1 MEISQYMVDDVMT
14 LLLHLGYIAYDSRKS
29 EAFIPNKEIMDEYKN
44 SVEGDERWDVLSK
57 VPG

>member
-14 LLLHLGYIAYDSRKS
+14 LLVHLGYLAYDSIKS
-29 EAFIPNKEIMDEYKN
+29 EAFIPNKEIMDDNK